1 MRLKDQLYQKCSEF
15 TVDRFISV
23 VVDND
28 FSVLVKTKG
37 AIKAKK
43 KHLIEAWDKIYSE
56 YSELLQN
63 DEQKVYL
70 VLIKERCALQS
81 KIYVTQLLVESIS
94 KRYNEESLKVLKRLG
109 FEFPFTK
116 KSYIKDLNKVL
127 TLIKSDQLQ
136 LVSVETQLKPF
147 MKDVKINRSDILDLL
162 ILLSKHNGYAIKEED
177 TTLQS
182 YISHLNAFKRWQ
194 AAQKLTK

>member
-1 MRLKDQLYQKCSEF
+1 MRLKDQLYQRCSEF

-37 AIKAKK
+37 AIKAKQ
-43 KHLIEAWDKIYSE
+43 KHLQEAWNKIYTE

-70 VLIKERCALQS
+70 VLIKERCSLQS
-81 KIYVTQLLVESIS
+81 KIYVTQVLVDSLSMKYNIESI
-94 KRYNEESLKVLKRLG
+94 ESLKRLG

-116 KSYIKDLNKVL
+116 KSLIKDLNKVL
-127 TLIKSDQLQ
+127 TLIKSDQLH
-136 LVSVETQLKPF
+136 LVSVELQLKPF

-162 ILLSKHNGYAIKEED
+162 ILLSKHNAYAIKADE
-177 TTLQS
+177 TTLET

-194 AAQKLTK
+194 IAQKLTK

>member
-1 MRLKDQLYQKCSEF
+1 
-15 TVDRFISV
+15 
-23 VVDND
+23 
-28 FSVLVKTKG
+28 
-37 AIKAKK
+37 
-43 KHLIEAWDKIYSE
+43 
-56 YSELLQN
+56 
-63 DEQKVYL
+63 
-70 VLIKERCALQS
+70 LQS

-94 KRYNEESLKVLKRLG
+94 KRYNEASLQVLKRLG

>member
-1 MRLKDQLYQKCSEF
+1 
-15 TVDRFISV
+15 
-23 VVDND
+23 
-28 FSVLVKTKG
+28 
-37 AIKAKK
+37 
-43 KHLIEAWDKIYSE
+43 
-56 YSELLQN
+56 
-63 DEQKVYL
+63 
-70 VLIKERCALQS
+70 
-81 KIYVTQLLVESIS
+81 LVESIS
-94 KRYNEESLKVLKRLG
+94 KRYNEESLQVLKRLG